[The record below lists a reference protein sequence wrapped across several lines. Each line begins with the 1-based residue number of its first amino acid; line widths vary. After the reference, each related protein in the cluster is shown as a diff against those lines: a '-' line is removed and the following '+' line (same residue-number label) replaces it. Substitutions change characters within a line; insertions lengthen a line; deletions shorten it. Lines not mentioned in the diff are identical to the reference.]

1 MIQMVDNR
9 FVQELVPKQFQGLE
23 SLIQEHSASVF
34 RYLRSMTGDE
44 DAAHDV
50 LQDTFLKLGP
60 YGDEAGRALVF
71 TAARSC
77 ALDYLRRR
85 QTRNRR
91 ETPVEAERLIQFPG
105 RRQDSP
111 EHHLHN
117 KRLRQDLLE
126 ALAGL
131 PEDQRTVFHLSEIEG
146 LSYEEISTV
155 LEVRPGTIASRKHH
169 AVLKLR
175 NTLRRCGHGA

>member
-1 MIQMVDNR
+1 MKAKRPKRQTLFNIQGAVC
-9 FVQELVPKQFQGLE
+9 VV
-23 SLIQEHSASVF
+23 
-34 RYLRSMTGDE
+34 TGDE
-44 DAAHDV
+44 KTRSGLYMV
-50 LQDTFLKLGP
+50 LGTLGVTVATFS
-60 YGDEAGRALVF
+60 
-71 TAARSC
+71 TAEEF
-77 ALDYLRRR
+77 L
-85 QTRNRR
+85 
-91 ETPVEAERLIQFPG
+91 ERLRGQEPALLITDLDLPRMSG
-105 RRQDSP
+105 
-111 EHHLHN
+111 L
-117 KRLRQDLLE
+117 DLLE